1 MSVASKHSCASST
14 HTSCQPRSRT
24 HNASLCSTPN
34 APGSSRARLPIIATT
49 GSVPVISF
57 SSCFASRRPVV
68 SWVVI
73 APPLL
78 SLRPGVDVE
87 EVVVV
92 YPPTRYLLFPPLV
105 VAIFVL
111 FPHREDIFVALLD
124 KFEVVDHYYAVLD
137 RAHVGADATSG
148 TVAVVDRVQLFR
160 GDLEALVGAVDPA
173 LSALDARVEI
183 DNRPHGPVRGS
194 LVVRVALTQLDSLD
208 DDGLAHL
215 APPRQLDRFV
225 VVLCALARLDLVGF
239 DLVVAVLESG
249 EILLAE
255 SALAH
260 HGLYLT
266 VLEDVGAR
274 ARYGAEHPHVRA
286 VVAVDPEPAQ
296 ARRPRQDGQRPIPGL
311 LRDDLQKLFGCPV
324 RDYQQRPAA
333 PETHV
338 DRLPPVPGPG
348 LDPVAHRV
356 VKDRDHV
363 QLVGLVFGHVLLER
377 YVIRSDDRELLGRNA
392 VALRRITVALDRRS

>member
-1 MSVASKHSCASST
+1 MGYADFPST
-14 HTSCQPRSRT
+14 SARRT
-24 HNASLCSTPN
+24 AW
-34 APGSSRARLPIIATT
+34 ATAC
-49 GSVPVISF
+49 VPVISF

-92 YPPTRYLLFPPLV
+92 YPPTRYLLLPPLV

-111 FPHREDIFVALLD
+111 FPHGEDVLVSLLD
-124 KFEVVDHYYAVLD
+124 ELEVVDHHYAVLD
-137 RAHVGADATSG
+137 RADAG
-148 TVAVVDRVQLFR
+148 TDAAACAVAVVDGMQLLR
-160 GDLEALVGAVDPA
+160 ADLEALVGAVDPA
-173 LSALDARVEI
+173 LSALDARVEV
-183 DNRPHGPVRGS
+183 DNRPHGPVRGG
-194 LVVRVALTQLDSLD
+194 LVVGVALARLDSLD

-225 VVLCALARLDLVGF
+225 IVLCALARLDLVGF

-260 HGLYLT
+260 HGLYLA

-338 DRLPPVPGPG
+338 DRLPPVPSPG

-356 VKDRDHV
+356 VQDRDDV
-363 QLVGLVFGHVLLER
+363 QFVGLVFGHVAFQRLR
-377 YVIRSDDRELLGRNA
+377 IRRDDRELLGRNA
-392 VALRRITVALDRRS
+392 IALRRITVALDRRSQPVPLAGRHNYMLGQVR